1 MQQGDGAVSSD
12 RSLQRRQEL
21 VGLSYDEQVAS
32 LRPSPDT
39 STAKVQFNLTTNSDA
54 PEGETMVEAVVD
66 GPVGRLFNRV
76 CGVEESRTDTAC
88 LTFVQ
93 AQLEAYLD
101 TELQMSEN
109 EWFRGLKLT
118 GIAEALMSNL
128 DTNGDGLV
136 GWEEF
141 KFFENEILDQVA
153 PGLEEGATGDE
164 VEAAAS
170 NRFDDL
176 SGTQGELGYK
186 TLNSRADEAIPPDM
200 EHRGLLAQLAARI
213 TIDAL
218 DRDERN
224 KPVAERSLSPEEW
237 AGGAREIHD
246 NRTTMS

>member
-1 MQQGDGAVSSD
+1 MHQGDGSVSSD
-12 RSLQRRQEL
+12 RSVQRRQEL
-21 VGLSYDEQVAS
+21 AGLSYDEQVAS

-39 STAKVQFNLTTNSDA
+39 STSKVQFNLTTNSDA
-54 PEGETMVEAVVD
+54 SGGETIVG

-76 CGVEESRTDTAC
+76 CCVEESRTDTAG
-88 LTFVQ
+88 LTFDQ

-141 KFFENEILDQVA
+141 KFFEGEILAQIA

-176 SGTQGELGYK
+176 SGTQEELGYK
-186 TLNSRADEAIPPDM
+186 TLNSRAGEAIPPDM

-218 DRDERN
+218 DRDERS
-224 KPVAERSLSPEEW
+224 KPVAERSLSAEEW
-237 AGGAREIHD
+237 AGGARQIQD
-246 NRTTMS
+246 NRQTTS